1 MKICMLSEL
10 FYPYLLGGAE
20 RRYYEIAKRLSKK
33 HDITVY
39 ALRLAGQ
46 KDTENKD
53 GIQIIRTGLKHPMNK
68 RSILPLLS
76 FPTALL
82 RSITKDFDII
92 DANQGVASFV
102 GALKPLSST
111 PVVATFHDIYWNQWG
126 KYFNF
131 PFSSVGKLMEFGFSK
146 IKFDRIVTN
155 SPETKKKLERLA
167 FASPIEVIVSGIDT
181 DSIKKVKSTKSEYTI
196 VYVGR
201 LVKYKNVDM
210 LLRAAARL
218 KPDFPKTKIRIIG
231 SGPEEANLKS
241 LSKSLDI
248 GAEFLGYVSEEEKIS
263 IVKSSTIYV
272 NPSSVEG
279 LGLGLIE
286 AMACKTAIVAR
297 NLDCYFFCN
306 SGNSMLYT
314 NENGLYLALQKLLE
328 NPDHRNKLARNAH
341 RTAAAYSWDTTAKK
355 VEQVY
360 KEVSRRGGE

>member
-46 KDTENKD
+46 KDIENKD
-53 GIQIIRTGLKHPMNK
+53 GIQIIRTGLKHPINK

-92 DANQGVASFV
+92 DANQGIASFV
-102 GALKPLSST
+102 GALRPLSST
-111 PVVATFHDIYWNQWG
+111 PVLATFHDIYWNQWG

-131 PFSSVGKLMEFGFSK
+131 PFSSAGKLMEFGFSK
-146 IKFDRIVTN
+146 IKFDRIIAN
-155 SPETKKKLERLA
+155 SPETKKKLIRLS
-167 FASPIEVIVSGIDT
+167 FSSPIDVIVSGVDINF
-181 DSIKKVKSTKSEYTI
+181 INRVKEVRDEHTI

-210 LLRAAARL
+210 LLRAVARL
-218 KPDFPKTKIRIIG
+218 KPDFPKLKIRIIG

-248 GAEFLGYVSEEEKIS
+248 DAEFLGYVSEKEKIS

-286 AMACKTAIVAR
+286 AMACMTPIVAL
-297 NLDCYFFCN
+297 NLNCYFFCN
-306 SGNSMLYT
+306 KNNSILYKT
-314 NENGLYLALQKLLE
+314 GNGLYLALQKLLE
-328 NPDHRNKLARNAH
+328 NPDYRKKLAKQAYKTSLN
-341 RTAAAYSWDTTAKK
+341 YSWDITAKK
-355 VEQVY
+355 VEDIY
-360 KEVSRRGGE
+360 KKVGE

>member
-39 ALRLAGQ
+39 AMRLAGQ

-155 SPETKKKLERLA
+155 SPETKKKLERLS
-167 FASPIEVIVSGIDT
+167 FASPIEVIVSGVDT

-218 KPDFPKTKIRIIG
+218 KPDFPKIKIRIIG
-231 SGPEEANLKS
+231 SGPEENNLKNIAKK
-241 LSKSLDI
+241 LSI
-248 GAEFLGYVSEEEKIS
+248 NAEFLGFVSEKEKLATI
-263 IVKSSTIYV
+263 KSSSVYL

-286 AMACKTAIVAR
+286 SMACKTPVVAM

-306 SGNSMLYT
+306 SKNSILYS
-314 NENGLYLALQKLLE
+314 NESGLYLALLKLLE
-328 NPDHRNKLARNAH
+328 NPDYGKKMAKE
-341 RTAAAYSWDTTAKK
+341 AYKTSQNFSWDKTAQK